1 MLIEGVVSGWERVR
15 SGVPQ
20 GSVLGPV
27 LLVIF
32 IDDIDVNIRSIVLK
46 FADDT
51 KLVAKV
57 GSEEDREV
65 LRGDLIGLFGWS
77 QDWQMLFNLD
87 KCAVM
92 HFGFNNI
99 GENVELGGK
108 ILASHTSER
117 DLGVIVQSNLKVDM
131 QCNKAASEANKRLGM
146 IKRNFRFKSRSVM
159 LPLYKSIV
167 RPHLDYCV
175 QAWRPHY
182 RKDIDKLEKVQRRA
196 TKMVEGLEDYSYE
209 DRLRILGLTTLE
221 TRFLRADLVEVFKIL
236 RGFEN
241 VNPER
246 FFQVVDEDGTRGGIV
261 LSCSREDTGYR
272 CWAVQ
277 VCKPGL

>member
-1 MLIEGVVSGWERVR
+1 M
-15 SGVPQ
+15 
-20 GSVLGPV
+20 
-27 LLVIF
+27 
-32 IDDIDVNIRSIVLK
+32 LK

-57 GSEEDREV
+57 GTEEDREV
-65 LRGDLIGLFGWS
+65 LRRDLVSLFGWS

-92 HFGFNNI
+92 HFGFNNM
-99 GENVELGGK
+99 GESKELGGK
-108 ILASHTSER
+108 VLVSHTSER
-117 DLGVIVQSNLKVDM
+117 DLGVIVHSNLKVDM
-131 QCNKAASEANKRLGM
+131 QCNKAASEANKRLRM

-196 TKMVEGLEDYSYE
+196 AKMVEGLEGYSCS
-209 DRLRILGLTTLE
+209 DRLRILGLTT
-221 TRFLRADLVEVFKIL
+221 RATE
-236 RGFEN
+236 
-241 VNPER
+241 
-246 FFQVVDEDGTRGGIV
+246 
-261 LSCSREDTGYR
+261 
-272 CWAVQ
+272 
-277 VCKPGL
+277 